1 MPLAGLTAVV
11 QVQHRGDRVHTKR
24 VDMELIQPEAGVGH
38 QEVTDLATSEIEHVR
53 APIRV
58 LATSRIRILIQRR
71 AVEAAQCERILREVG
86 RNPIHDHTDAGL
98 VQFLNKILEIVGA
111 AQTRIDRVV
120 AGHLITPGSCE
131 RMFRQRH
138 ELHVREAF
146 LLHVGNQ
153 LVGKLTVVVH
163 VLAPAGGVH
172 LIDADRSVMRVA
184 GRAFGHPIG
193 IIPFMG
199 GFDHDGS
206 GARRNLVGALHRIG
220 LHGPFVI
227 GVEDFILVDFAGLNA
242 WDEQFP
248 NAGRTKFAHGVG
260 ASVPAIEIAD
270 HAHGMR
276 VWRPYGERGA
286 NHLLAIYAFRRTHRI
301 VIAEHMCAK
310 CLPQALVT
318 AFAE

>member
-1 MPLAGLTAVV
+1 
-11 QVQHRGDRVHTKR
+11 
-24 VDMELIQPEAGVGH
+24 
-38 QEVTDLATSEIEHVR
+38 
-53 APIRV
+53 
-58 LATSRIRILIQRR
+58 
-71 AVEAAQCERILREVG
+71 
-86 RNPIHDHTDAGL
+86 
-98 VQFLNKILEIVGA
+98 
-111 AQTRIDRVV
+111 
-120 AGHLITPGSCE
+120 
-131 RMFRQRH
+131 MFRQRH

-242 WDEQFP
+242 GMNSSQMPEEPSSRMAWVRPFQPLKSPTTRTACAFGAHTV
-248 NAGRTKFAHGVG
+248 NA
-260 ASVPAIEIAD
+260 VPTTCSPSTPSEEPI
-270 HAHGMR
+270 GSS
-276 VWRPYGERGA
+276 
-286 NHLLAIYAFRRTHRI
+286 
-301 VIAEHMCAK
+301 
-310 CLPQALVT
+310 
-318 AFAE
+318 